1 MNYRDYIFSDGKRTR
16 KPWYSI
22 AWKWIKLFLYLFLII
37 SMLWGCGQ
45 MMVPRYGTAQ
55 ILDVSGQ
62 TVYKPGV
69 FFEIILGYVNVGKEH
84 FFHFENGQFYE
95 YPYLAI
101 RTWYDAFVKT
111 SSPFYG
117 CFVFP
122 VGWILVNLIYGFGGL
137 DNGAGIIGALF
148 LTSLIVRLITLMFS
162 WKVQR
167 NQDKMQLMQIKQAEI
182 QAKYKGSRDPVAKQK
197 QQMEIMQLYRKEGV
211 SPLSTIGSSFL
222 SIPFLIAMYTVVRAT
237 RELKMATIGKI
248 SLIEKPWDMITSGN
262 YVYLT
267 LLFVYLS
274 IQIISMILPT
284 ILNLRKT
291 RVITKEQKKNRKRQ
305 FIMQGVMII
314 VFFVVTISIASGVA
328 IYWIFSAFIQILQT
342 LGFHFLRVKKRRK
355 KNKNTD
361 SLGQK
366 IKHLFVRKPHFKTI
380 NNLPEAVEITKTKQ
394 VKTNNHDKVSYNPVK
409 SKPKKFKFSLYNNK
423 KDNN

>member
-22 AWKWIKLFLYLFLII
+22 AWKWTKLVLYLFLVI

-45 MMVPRYGTAQ
+45 MMVPKFGTAQ

-62 TVYKPGV
+62 RVYKPGV
-69 FFEIILGYVNVGKEH
+69 FFEIILGNANVGKEH
-84 FFHFENGQFYE
+84 FFHFENGQLYE

-101 RTWYDAFVKT
+101 RTWADAFVKT
-111 SSPFYG
+111 TSPFYG

-122 VGWILVNLIYGFGGL
+122 IAWILVNLIYGFGGL
-137 DNGAGIIGALF
+137 DNGAGIIGAIF

-162 WKVQR
+162 WKAQR

-182 QAKYKGSRDPVAKQK
+182 QAKYKGSKDPAAKQK
-197 QQMEIMQLYRKEGV
+197 QQMEMMQLYRKEGV

-237 RELKMATIGKI
+237 RELKMATIGQI
-248 SLIEKPWDMITSGN
+248 SLIEKPWDMIISGN
-262 YVYLT
+262 YIYLA
-267 LLFVYLS
+267 LIFVYLP
-274 IQIISMILPT
+274 IQVLSMILPT
-284 ILNLRKT
+284 IFNLRKT
-291 RVITKEQKKNRKRQ
+291 KVITKEQKKARKRQ

-328 IYWIFSAFIQILQT
+328 IYWIFSAVIQVLQT
-342 LGFHFLRVKKRRK
+342 LAFHFLRVKRRNRR
-355 KNKNTD
+355 NKN
-361 SLGQK
+361 SESVWLK
-366 IKHLFVRKPHFKTI
+366 IKSLFVHKPKLTGI
-380 NNLPEAVEITKTKQ
+380 NNAEVIEVTKTKPIK
-394 VKTNNHDKVSYNPVK
+394 VKETNKVSYNPIK
-409 SKPKKFKFSLYNNK
+409 RKPKKSKFSLHSKKKNK
-423 KDNN
+423 

>member
-1 MNYRDYIFSDGKRTR
+1 
-16 KPWYSI
+16 
-22 AWKWIKLFLYLFLII
+22 
-37 SMLWGCGQ
+37 
-45 MMVPRYGTAQ
+45 MVPKYGTAQ

-62 TVYKPGV
+62 KVYKPGV
-69 FFEIILGYVNVGKEH
+69 FFEIILGYTNVGKEH
-84 FFHFENGQFYE
+84 FFHFENGQLYE
-95 YPYLAI
+95 YSYLAI
-101 RTWYDAFVKT
+101 RTCSDAFVKT

-122 VGWILVNLIYGFGGL
+122 VAWILVNLIYGFGGL

-162 WKVQR
+162 WKTQR

-182 QAKYKGSRDPVAKQK
+182 QAKYKVSKDPAAKQK
-197 QQMEIMQLYRKEGV
+197 QQMEMMQLYRKEGV

-222 SIPFLIAMYTVVRAT
+222 TIPFLIAMYTVVRAT
-237 RELKMATIGKI
+237 RELKMATIGQI

-267 LLFVYLS
+267 LLFVYLP
-274 IQIISMILPT
+274 IQILSMILPT

-291 RVITKEQKKNRKRQ
+291 RVITKEQKKARKRQ
-305 FIMQGVMII
+305 FIMQGVMIV

-342 LGFHFLRVKKRRK
+342 LGFHFLRVKKRSK
-355 KNKNTD
+355 KNKNKE
-361 SLGQK
+361 SFGQR
-366 IKHLFVRKPHFKTI
+366 IKHLFVRKQHLKTT
-380 NNLPEAVEITKTKQ
+380 NNIENVEITKTKQ
-394 VKTNNHDKVSYNPVK
+394 VKTNNADKISYNPVK
-409 SKPKKFKFSLYNNK
+409 SKPKKYKFSLHSKKKNK
-423 KDNN
+423 D

>member
-22 AWKWIKLFLYLFLII
+22 AWKWTKLVLYLFLII

-45 MMVPRYGTAQ
+45 MMVPKYGTAQ

-62 TVYKPGV
+62 RVYKPGV
-69 FFEIILGYVNVGKEH
+69 FFEIILGKTNVGKEH
-84 FFHFENGQFYE
+84 FFHFENGQLFE

-101 RTWYDAFVKT
+101 RTWADAFVKT
-111 SSPFYG
+111 TSPFYG

-122 VGWILVNLIYGFGGL
+122 VAWILVNLIYGFGGL

-162 WKVQR
+162 WKAQR

-182 QAKYKGSRDPVAKQK
+182 QAKYKGSKDPAAKQK
-197 QQMEIMQLYRKEGV
+197 QQMEMMQLYRKEGV

-237 RELKMATIGKI
+237 RELKMATIGQI

-262 YVYLT
+262 YVYLA
-267 LLFVYLS
+267 LLFVYLP
-274 IQIISMILPT
+274 IQVLSMILPT

-291 RVITKEQKKNRKRQ
+291 KVITKEQKKARKRQ

-328 IYWIFSAFIQILQT
+328 IYWIFSAVIQILQT
-342 LGFHFLRVKKRRK
+342 LGFHFLRVKKRGK
-355 KNKNTD
+355 KNKN
-361 SLGQK
+361 SESVWQK
-366 IKHLFVRKPHFKTI
+366 IKNLFVRKPKLTTI
-380 NNLPEAVEITKTKQ
+380 GNVEVVEVTKTKP
-394 VKTNNHDKVSYNPVK
+394 KTSSETNKVSYNPIK
-409 SKPKKFKFSLYNNK
+409 TKPKKSKFSLHNK
-423 KDNN
+423 KKNKK

>member
-1 MNYRDYIFSDGKRTR
+1 
-16 KPWYSI
+16 
-22 AWKWIKLFLYLFLII
+22 
-37 SMLWGCGQ
+37 
-45 MMVPRYGTAQ
+45 MMVPKYGTAQ

-62 TVYKPGV
+62 KVYKPGV

-84 FFHFENGQFYE
+84 FFHFENGQLYE

-101 RTWYDAFVKT
+101 RTWSDAFVKT

-122 VGWILVNLIYGFGGL
+122 VAWILVNLIYCFGGL

-148 LTSLIVRLITLMFS
+148 LTSLIVRLITLIFS
-162 WKVQR
+162 WKAQR

-182 QAKYKGSRDPVAKQK
+182 QAKYKGSKDPTAKQK
-197 QQMEIMQLYRKEGV
+197 QQMEMMQLYRKERV

-237 RELKMATIGKI
+237 RELKMATIGQI
-248 SLIEKPWDMITSGN
+248 SLIEKPWDMITSAN
-262 YVYLT
+262 YVYLA
-267 LLFVYLS
+267 LLFVYLP
-274 IQIISMILPT
+274 IQILSMILPT

-291 RVITKEQKKNRKRQ
+291 RIITKEQKKARKRQ
-305 FIMQGVMII
+305 FIMQGVMIV

-342 LGFHFLRVKKRRK
+342 LGFHFLRFKKRSK
-355 KNKNTD
+355 KNKNKE
-361 SLGQK
+361 SFGQR
-366 IKHLFVRKPHFKTI
+366 IKHLFVRKQHLKIT
-380 NNLPEAVEITKTKQ
+380 NNIENVEITKTKQ
-394 VKTNNHDKVSYNPVK
+394 LKTNNADKISYNPVK
-409 SKPKKFKFSLYNNK
+409 SKPKKSKFSLHSKKKNK
-423 KDNN
+423 D

>member
-22 AWKWIKLFLYLFLII
+22 AWKWTKLVLYLFLII

-45 MMVPRYGTAQ
+45 MMVPKYGTAQ

-62 TVYKPGV
+62 KVYKPGV
-69 FFEIILGYVNVGKEH
+69 FFEIILGYANVGKEH
-84 FFHFENGQFYE
+84 FFYFENGQLYE

-101 RTWYDAFVKT
+101 RTWSDAFVKT

-122 VGWILVNLIYGFGGL
+122 VAWILVNLIYGFGGL

-162 WKVQR
+162 WKAQR

-182 QAKYKGSRDPVAKQK
+182 QAKYKVSKDPAAKQK
-197 QQMEIMQLYRKEGV
+197 QQIEMMQLYRKEGV

-237 RELKMATIGKI
+237 RELKMATIGQI

-267 LLFVYLS
+267 LLFVYLP
-274 IQIISMILPT
+274 IQILSMILPT

-291 RVITKEQKKNRKRQ
+291 RVITKEQKKARKRQ
-305 FIMQGVMII
+305 FIMQGVMIV

-342 LGFHFLRVKKRRK
+342 LGFHFLRVKKRSK
-355 KNKNTD
+355 KNKNKE
-361 SLGQK
+361 SFGQR
-366 IKHLFVRKPHFKTI
+366 IKHLFVRKQHLKTT
-380 NNLPEAVEITKTKQ
+380 NNIENVEITKTKQ
-394 VKTNNHDKVSYNPVK
+394 IKTNNADKISYNPVK
-409 SKPKKFKFSLYNNK
+409 SKPKKSKFSLHSKKKNK
-423 KDNN
+423 D

>member
-1 MNYRDYIFSDGKRTR
+1 MNYRDYILSDGKRTR

-22 AWKWIKLFLYLFLII
+22 AWKWTKLALYIFLII

-45 MMVPRYGTAQ
+45 MMVPKYGTAQ

-62 TVYKPGV
+62 KVYKPGV
-69 FFEIILGYVNVGKEH
+69 FFEIILGYDNVGKEH
-84 FFHFENGQFYE
+84 FFHFENGQLYE

-101 RTWYDAFVKT
+101 RTWSDAFVKT

-122 VGWILVNLIYGFGGL
+122 VAWILVNLIYGFGGL

-162 WKVQR
+162 WKAQR

-182 QAKYKGSRDPVAKQK
+182 QAKYKGSKDPAAKQK
-197 QQMEIMQLYRKEGV
+197 QQMEMMQLYRKEGV

-237 RELKMATIGKI
+237 RELKIATIGQI

-262 YVYLT
+262 YVYLS
-267 LLFVYLS
+267 LLFVYLP
-274 IQIISMILPT
+274 IQILSMILPT

-291 RVITKEQKKNRKRQ
+291 RVITKEQKKARKRQ
-305 FIMQGVMII
+305 FIMQGVMIV

-342 LGFHFLRVKKRRK
+342 LGFHFLRVKKRSK
-355 KNKNTD
+355 KNKNKE
-361 SLGQK
+361 SFGQI
-366 IKHLFVRKPHFKTI
+366 IKHLFVRKQHLKTT
-380 NNLPEAVEITKTKQ
+380 NNIENVEITKTKQ
-394 VKTNNHDKVSYNPVK
+394 VKTNNADKISYNPVK
-409 SKPKKFKFSLYNNK
+409 SKPKKSKFSLHSKKKNK
-423 KDNN
+423 D